1 MNELPDEAAGR
12 VIDPVGQTAED
23 VAILVR
29 GVPGVQGLHS
39 GLFGE
44 VATYL
49 AGHRVAGVRVG
60 PGRIEVHVVLD
71 GNVPIR
77 MTAERIHAVVHAA
90 TRLPVHVVVED
101 VAA

>member
-1 MNELPDEAAGR
+1 MNEPTETPADR
-12 VIDPVGQTAED
+12 VIDPVGRTAED
-23 VAILVR
+23 IAILVR
-29 GVPGVQGLHS
+29 GVPGVQGLHG

-49 AGHRVAGVRVG
+49 AGHRVAGVRVT
-60 PGRIEVHVVLD
+60 PGRVEVHVVLE